1 MTTVCVVCGSVND
14 DSARFCSS
22 CGASLGATS
31 DTSVISLVSETDT
44 SEISLADIEALG
56 AMPVGSAFLVV
67 HRGALE
73 GVRFPLDV
81 RKTQPIS
88 IGRSPESGVFLD
100 DVTVSR
106 KHASL
111 EFNGTTWVIT
121 DAGSLNGTY
130 VNRNRVESISLNE
143 NDEVQIGK
151 YRFVYL
157 LAASGE

>member
-1 MTTVCVVCGSVND
+1 MTKVCLACGNVND

-22 CGASLGATS
+22 CGASTSGTS
-31 DTSVISLVSETDT
+31 DTSVISLVADSDT

-56 AMPVGSAFLVV
+56 VLPVGSAFLVV
-67 HRGALE
+67 RRGALE

-81 RKTQPIS
+81 RKKEPITV
-88 IGRSPESGVFLD
+88 GRSPESGVFLD

-111 EFNGTTWVIT
+111 EYNGATWMIT
-121 DAGSLNGTY
+121 DSGSLNGTY
-130 VNRNRVESISLNE
+130 VNRNRVDSIALNE

-157 LAASGE
+157 TAASGE

>member
-1 MTTVCVVCGSVND
+1 MTTVCVVCGNVND
-14 DSARFCSS
+14 AASRFCSS
-22 CGASLGATS
+22 CGAALGTTS
-31 DTSVISLVSETDT
+31 DTSVISLVTETDT

-56 AMPVGSAFLVV
+56 ALPTGSAFLVV

-81 RKTQPIS
+81 RKTEPIT

-111 EFNGTTWVIT
+111 EFNGATWVIT

-130 VNRNRVESISLNE
+130 VNRKRVDSQELAE

-157 LAASGE
+157 SAATGE

>member
-1 MTTVCVVCGSVND
+1 MTTVCLTCGNVND

-22 CGASLGATS
+22 CGASISGTS
-31 DTSVISLVSETDT
+31 DTSVISLVADSDT

-56 AMPVGSAFLVV
+56 ALPAGSAFLVV
-67 HRGALE
+67 RRGALE

-81 RKTQPIS
+81 RKAEPITV
-88 IGRSPESGVFLD
+88 GRSPESGVFLD

-111 EFNGTTWVIT
+111 EYNGTTWMIS

-130 VNRNRVESISLNE
+130 VNRNRVDSIALNE

-157 LAASGE
+157 SAASGE

>member
-1 MTTVCVVCGSVND
+1 MCVVCGSVNN

-22 CGASLGATS
+22 CGASLGTTS

-56 AMPVGSAFLVV
+56 AMPTGSAFLVV

-81 RKTQPIS
+81 RKSEPIS

-130 VNRNRVESISLNE
+130 VNRNRVDSIALNE

-157 LAASGE
+157 LAATGE